1 MLSAEIAFQTS
12 SRSPPGVPGPSLRA
26 PSASALSCKV
36 GADAGRAALLFAMRT
51 IIRPLLRVVA
61 GKGTRDNAR
70 I

>member
-1 MLSAEIAFQTS
+1 
-12 SRSPPGVPGPSLRA
+12 LRA